1 MTTLAVLETV
11 QAQARVPAEEARSA
25 LEKVRGLRAGEAL
38 AKLRLGPGRTCEPVA
53 RVLDRALVD
62 AANAGLGADQLVV
75 AGGSA
80 EPAEPIV
87 RVRRKAHGKADWIS
101 SPTADVRVELQPL
114 GVWETH
120 AQETVVRSAEPE
132 APAAIP
138 ASGASGA
145 LAAEVREALKDVLDP
160 DLGVNVVD
168 LGFVRGVEVDEHGFA
183 VLTMT
188 LTSPACPLT
197 GVMEDQVRTLLLEET
212 SLVTGFRIEW
222 VWLPTWR
229 PADISE
235 EGREQL
241 RAIGFT
247 RF

>member
-38 AKLRLGPGRTCEPVA
+38 AKLRFGPGRTCEPVA

-62 AANAGLGADQLVV
+62 AADSGLGADQLVV

-101 SPTADVRVELQPL
+101 NPTADVRVELQPL
-114 GVWETH
+114 GVWETRTP
-120 AQETVVRSAEPE
+120 ETTEPE
-132 APAAIP
+132 APVAVP
-138 ASGASGA
+138 ATGVSGA
-145 LAAEVREALKDVLDP
+145 LATEVREALKDVLDP

-197 GVMEDQVRTLLLEET
+197 GVMEDQVRTRLLEET